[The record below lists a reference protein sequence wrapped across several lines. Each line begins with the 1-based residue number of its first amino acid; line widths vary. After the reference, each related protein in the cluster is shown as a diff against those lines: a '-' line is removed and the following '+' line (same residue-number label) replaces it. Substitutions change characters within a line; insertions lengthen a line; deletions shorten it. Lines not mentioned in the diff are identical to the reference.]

1 MIPYR
6 VKQVIWALTARP
18 LQPAENALLDEILTD
33 AERKLFDKFSLNDQN
48 HSIRVV
54 NLVRQYPDHNLAM
67 QKAAVLH
74 DIGKTRVG
82 RLSVIDRSIAVAVKY
97 LMPGRSKQWGSLDL
111 EKAKRY
117 QVPSIVRAQ
126 HARWGADMAQAAG
139 SDPLTVELIRRHQD
153 KLREIT
159 CQEDYMLTVLQA
171 ADDVS

>member
-18 LQPAENALLDEILTD
+18 LGQSDLALLDEVLSPQEKD
-33 AERKLFDKFSLNDQN
+33 LFLQFTSNDQN

-54 NLVRQYPDHNLAM
+54 KIVLCKPDAALSL
-67 QKAAVLH
+67 QKAALLH

-82 RLSVIDRSIAVAVKY
+82 KLSVINRSIAVAVKY
-97 LMPGRSKQWGSLDL
+97 LMPGRSKAWGSLDL

-117 QVPSIVRAQ
+117 QLPSIVRAQ
-126 HARWGADMAQAAG
+126 HADWGAEMVKALGGDE
-139 SDPLTVELIRRHQD
+139 LTVRLIRRHQD
-153 KLREIT
+153 KLGEIVSD
-159 CQEDYMLTVLQA
+159 EDYLLTVLQA